1 MKDKDIMADFQ
12 FLGHRVSKLV
22 LDTKLVE
29 EKGPSNVSFDFDYE
43 VMDLDLLE
51 EDNRFLGIIQLI
63 VQVKAKIK
71 NKVLFKID
79 LKMEGAFAGN
89 AEKLGHQKFTD
100 MLEMNGLITLLH
112 ISRAYLLSVTAQSGI
127 NPPVKLPM
135 VNVIKLREKKAQ
147 QSQVE

>member
-22 LDTKLVE
+22 LDTRLVE
-29 EKGPSNVSFDFDYE
+29 EKGPSNVSFDFDYA
-43 VMDLDLLE
+43 VLDLLE

-89 AEKLGHQKFTD
+89 AEKLSHQKFTD

>member
-1 MKDKDIMADFQ
+1 
-12 FLGHRVSKLV
+12 
-22 LDTKLVE
+22 
-29 EKGPSNVSFDFDYE
+29 
-43 VMDLDLLE
+43 
-51 EDNRFLGIIQLI
+51 
-63 VQVKAKIK
+63 
-71 NKVLFKID
+71 
-79 LKMEGAFAGN
+79 KMEGAFAGN
-89 AEKLGHQKFTD
+89 AEKLGHQRFTD

>member
-1 MKDKDIMADFQ
+1 MKDKEIIADFQ
-12 FLGHRVSKLV
+12 FLGNRVDKFV

-43 VMDLDLLE
+43 VMELVE

-89 AEKLGHQKFTD
+89 AEKLGHQRFTD

>member
-1 MKDKDIMADFQ
+1 MKDRDIVADFQ
-12 FLGHRVSKLV
+12 FLGYRVSKLA

-29 EKGPSNVSFDFDYE
+29 EKGSGNVSFDFDYE
-43 VMDLDLLE
+43 VLDLVE
-51 EDNRFLGIIQLI
+51 QNNRFIGVIQLI

-89 AEKLGHQKFTD
+89 AEKLGHQRFTD

-135 VNVIKLREKKAQ
+135 VNVLKLREKKAQ
-147 QSQVE
+147 QNQE

>member
-22 LDTKLVE
+22 LDTRLVE

-43 VMDLDLLE
+43 VMELLE

-89 AEKLGHQKFTD
+89 AEKLGHQRFTD

-127 NPPVKLPM
+127 NPPVKL
-135 VNVIKLREKKAQ
+135 
-147 QSQVE
+147 

>member
-22 LDTKLVE
+22 LDTRLVE

-43 VMDLDLLE
+43 VLDLLE

-89 AEKLGHQKFTD
+89 AEKLSHQKFTD

-135 VNVIKLREKKAQ
+135 VNVLKLREKKAQ
-147 QSQVE
+147 QNQE

>member
-1 MKDKDIMADFQ
+1 MKDKDVIADFQ
-12 FLGHRVSKLV
+12 ILGHRVSKLV

-43 VMDLDLLE
+43 VMELVE

>member
-43 VMDLDLLE
+43 VMDLLE

-89 AEKLGHQKFTD
+89 AEKLSHQKFTD

>member
-1 MKDKDIMADFQ
+1 MKDRDIVADFQ
-12 FLGHRVSKLV
+12 FLGYRVSKLA

-43 VMDLDLLE
+43 VLDLVE
-51 EDNRFLGIIQLI
+51 QNNRFIGVIQLI

-71 NKVLFKID
+71 NKTLFKID
-79 LKMEGAFAGN
+79 LKMEGVFAGN
-89 AEKLGHQKFTD
+89 TEKLGHQKFTD

>member
-1 MKDKDIMADFQ
+1 MKDKDVIADFQ

-43 VMDLDLLE
+43 VMELVE

-79 LKMEGAFAGN
+79 LKMEGAFGN

>member
-22 LDTKLVE
+22 LDTRLVE

-43 VMDLDLLE
+43 VMDLLE

-89 AEKLGHQKFTD
+89 AEKLSHQKFTD

>member
-1 MKDKDIMADFQ
+1 MKDKDVIADFQ

-43 VMDLDLLE
+43 VMELVE

-89 AEKLGHQKFTD
+89 AEKLGHQRFTD

>member
-22 LDTKLVE
+22 LDTRLVE

-43 VMDLDLLE
+43 VMDLLE

-89 AEKLGHQKFTD
+89 AEKLSHQKFTD

-135 VNVIKLREKKAQ
+135 VNVLKLREKKAQ
-147 QSQVE
+147 QNQE

>member
-43 VMDLDLLE
+43 VMDLLE

-89 AEKLGHQKFTD
+89 AEKLGHQRFTD

-135 VNVIKLREKKAQ
+135 VNVLKLREKKAQ
-147 QSQVE
+147 QNQE

>member
-43 VMDLDLLE
+43 VMDLLE

-89 AEKLGHQKFTD
+89 AEKLSHQKFTD

-135 VNVIKLREKKAQ
+135 VNVLKLREKKAQ
-147 QSQVE
+147 QNQE

>member
-1 MKDKDIMADFQ
+1 MKDKDVIADFQ

-43 VMDLDLLE
+43 VMELVE

>member
-1 MKDKDIMADFQ
+1 MKDKEIIADFQ
-12 FLGHRVSKLV
+12 FLGNRVDKFV

-43 VMDLDLLE
+43 VMELVE

>member
-22 LDTKLVE
+22 LDTRLVE

-43 VMDLDLLE
+43 VMDLLE
-51 EDNRFLGIIQLI
+51 EDNRFLGIIQLL

-79 LKMEGAFAGN
+79 LRMEGAFAGN
-89 AEKLGHQKFTD
+89 AEKLSHQKFTD

-135 VNVIKLREKKAQ
+135 INVLKLREKKAQ
-147 QSQVE
+147 QSQK

>member
-1 MKDKDIMADFQ
+1 ME
-12 FLGHRVSKLV
+12 LV
-22 LDTKLVE
+22 
-29 EKGPSNVSFDFDYE
+29 
-43 VMDLDLLE
+43 E

-89 AEKLGHQKFTD
+89 AEKLGHQRFTD

>member
-22 LDTKLVE
+22 LDTRLVE

-43 VMDLDLLE
+43 VMDLLE

-89 AEKLGHQKFTD
+89 AEKLGHQRFTD

-135 VNVIKLREKKAQ
+135 VNVLKLREKKAQ
-147 QSQVE
+147 QNQE

>member
-1 MKDKDIMADFQ
+1 MKDKDVIADFQ

-29 EKGPSNVSFDFDYE
+29 EKGPSNVSFDFDYD
-43 VMDLDLLE
+43 VMELVE

-89 AEKLGHQKFTD
+89 AEKLSHQRFTD

>member
-1 MKDKDIMADFQ
+1 MKDKDVLADFQ

-43 VMDLDLLE
+43 VMELVE

-71 NKVLFKID
+71 NKR
-79 LKMEGAFAGN
+79 LKGGLKGTFHVMYFIT
-89 AEKLGHQKFTD
+89 KF
-100 MLEMNGLITLLH
+100 
-112 ISRAYLLSVTAQSGI
+112 S
-127 NPPVKLPM
+127 
-135 VNVIKLREKKAQ
+135 
-147 QSQVE
+147 

>member
-22 LDTKLVE
+22 LDTRLVE

-43 VMDLDLLE
+43 VMDLLE

-79 LKMEGAFAGN
+79 LRMEGAFVGN
-89 AEKLGHQKFTD
+89 AEKLSHQKFTD

-135 VNVIKLREKKAQ
+135 INVLKLREKKAQ
-147 QSQVE
+147 QSQK

>member
-1 MKDKDIMADFQ
+1 MKDRDIVADFQ
-12 FLGHRVSKLV
+12 FLGYRVSKLA

-29 EKGPSNVSFDFDYE
+29 EKGSGNVSFDFDYE
-43 VMDLDLLE
+43 VLDLVE
-51 EDNRFLGIIQLI
+51 QNNRFIGVIQLI

-89 AEKLGHQKFTD
+89 TEKLGHQKFTD

-135 VNVIKLREKKAQ
+135 VNVLKLREKKAQ
-147 QSQVE
+147 QSQE

>member
-1 MKDKDIMADFQ
+1 MKDKDVIADFQ

-43 VMDLDLLE
+43 VMELVE
-51 EDNRFLGIIQLI
+51 EVNRFLGIIQLI